1 MTSVSPATQTVQLS
15 PSYNLPI
22 ALAIAA
28 IPLLLLQVWLSLVLA
43 LFAGFLLFQAVTL
56 RLYFTETAL
65 DIYRSQKLIRRFPY
79 TDWLNWQIYWPAIPI
94 LFYFKEIKSIHFLP
108 ILFDPKTL
116 QACLEARCPRTGT
129 DPGQPSA

>member
-1 MTSVSPATQTVQLS
+1 MTSVSPASTQTVQLS

-28 IPLLLLQVWLSLVLA
+28 VPVLLLQAWLSLVLS
-43 LFAGFLLFQAVTL
+43 LFAGFLLFQAATL

-65 DIYRSQKLIRRFPY
+65 DIYRSQQLIRRFPY
-79 TDWLNWQIYWPAIPI
+79 TDWLNWQIYWPVIPI

-116 QACLEARCPRTGT
+116 RACLEARCPRTGAEH
-129 DPGQPSA
+129 S

>member
-1 MTSVSPATQTVQLS
+1 VTSVFPTTQTVQLS

-22 ALAIAA
+22 VLAIAA
-28 IPLLLLQVWLSLVLA
+28 VPLLLLKVWLSLCLF
-43 LFAGFLLFQAVTL
+43 LFAGFLLFQAATL

-65 DIYRSQKLIRRFPY
+65 DIYRFQKLIRHFPY
-79 TDWLNWQIYWPAIPI
+79 TDWLNWQIYWPAVPT

-116 QACLEARCPRTGT
+116 QTCLEVRCPRTRI
-129 DPGQPSA
+129 DPS